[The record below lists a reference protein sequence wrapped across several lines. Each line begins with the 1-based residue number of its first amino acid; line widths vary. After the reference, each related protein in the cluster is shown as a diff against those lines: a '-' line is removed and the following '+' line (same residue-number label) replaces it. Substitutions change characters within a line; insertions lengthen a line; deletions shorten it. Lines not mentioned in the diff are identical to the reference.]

1 MSLPVSRSA
10 RTRLR
15 QTRNLPVVPLAAA
28 GGGLAGLC
36 LGFGL
41 RQMTDAPL
49 GRGTGPVAIA
59 SGIALA
65 IAAFLGLRA
74 LRRGGASWVE
84 HCEGAAT
91 ATDHAIELALAA
103 PGCAV
108 AHAVSS
114 IARAGCIDHLVATPV
129 RLWVIGAMHRRV
141 PREELPG
148 VLERI
153 ADNTTAIWNWA
164 PPGTPVRG
172 CLVLGG
178 ESRLARNQYDYGKG
192 PVVVH
197 TPATLARELKAEAK
211 LAPELDER
219 VADAV
224 WKLRPGS
231 G

>member
-1 MSLPVSRSA
+1 MSLPVTRRA
-10 RTRLR
+10 RAHLGHTRTRL
-15 QTRNLPVVPLAAA
+15 LVPLAA
-28 GGGLAGLC
+28 GGGALAGLS

-41 RQMTDAPL
+41 GQMMDAPP
-49 GRGTGPVAIA
+49 GRIAVPLAIA
-59 SGIALA
+59 GGIALA
-65 IAAFLGLRA
+65 IAAFLVLRA
-74 LRRGGASWVE
+74 LRRGGASRVE
-84 HCEGAAT
+84 HGEGAAT